1 MTTDPFYDP
10 TSGNIFEPDP
20 LKGRLLLITPLEYVE
35 HLKTK
40 FSADK
45 DAVRC
50 DYVVLDG
57 PLAGTDEGTV
67 DNCLIFQG
75 ALIGATKTRIGK
87 GMVIGRIGQKPTDK
101 GNAMWILE
109 PSTDDDKEVAR
120 AYLRR
125 FSDASP
131 V

>member
-1 MTTDPFYDP
+1 M
-10 TSGNIFEPDP
+10 PDQFSDATQGQFNP
-20 LKGRLLLITPLEYVE
+20 DELKGRLVLITPLEYVE
-35 HLKTK
+35 HITTK
-40 FSADK
+40 FDPDK

-57 PLAGTDEGTV
+57 PSAGEEVAGAM
-67 DNCLIFQG
+67 IFQG

-87 GMVIGRIGQKPTDK
+87 GMVIGRIGQKPTTK
-101 GNAMWILE
+101 GNPMWILE
-109 PSTDDDKEVAR
+109 PSSDEDKQVAR
-120 AYLRR
+120 NYLNK